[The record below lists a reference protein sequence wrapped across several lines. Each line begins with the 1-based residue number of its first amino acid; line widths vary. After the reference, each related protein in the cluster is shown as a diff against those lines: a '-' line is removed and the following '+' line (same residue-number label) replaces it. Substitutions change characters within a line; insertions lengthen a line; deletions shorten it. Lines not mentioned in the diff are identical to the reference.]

1 MEGAQVF
8 SCNTGN
14 KGLFGRNSA
23 SDALFLKVENDKV
36 SGKGYVCNEEGK
48 NGYLDD
54 FSFAMAEIKNVFIGE
69 YYGQSALGFNARV
82 ANLYGAKKVQI
93 LIPQLKNMNQA
104 VGLINRLKSSVE
116 NSVDVRSAASSRVA
130 QPQPVMAQAPKGQ
143 TAELAEER
151 MEEKS
156 SVSWQPVTEERRTM
170 AEAAPASQVAT
181 SASQMAT
188 PVPPAP
194 EPIEEEED
202 LTSDEFQKRMDK
214 LTILRDCGL
223 LGEKEFTAKKIEL
236 VSEYCDL
243 ADFNEKIQK
252 LIVLKDCGLLSEA
265 EFEANRIDIIKE
277 CCNTE
282 ATDMKEYRKSVQKL
296 SFLEMGGVITPE
308 EYEKNKMILVEDVEF
323 ELSDSKEVF
332 ARKLQ
337 KLPILKETQVITE
350 KDYKQKLDAMY
361 QMIEV
366 NASDPLNVL
375 ADKLN
380 KWPVLAQERLI
391 SAADLKDKQKS
402 LVDNYLNDNWN
413 TAEELEDVIKKM
425 MALKQGEV
433 LADKEYI
440 VRRETIF
447 KKIAALDDSVAEI
460 SSYRMMYEVGFV
472 TEEDYLKQRQ
482 KSIDEI
488 FKPCASMDEFKLKVN
503 SLLEFQKAGVITENE
518 FVTFK
523 TKLMSEL

>member
-14 KGLFGRNSA
+14 KGLFGKSNSA
-23 SDALFLKVENDKV
+23 DALFLKVESDKV

-54 FSFAMAEIKNVFIGE
+54 FSFAIAEIKNVFVGD
-69 YYGQSALGFNARV
+69 YYGQTALGFNARV

-93 LIPQLKNMNQA
+93 LLPQLKNMNQA
-104 VGLINRLKSSVE
+104 VGLINRLKSSAE

-130 QPQPVMAQAPKGQ
+130 QPQPVSAQAPKVQ
-143 TAELAEER
+143 HQPVDPV
-151 MEEKS
+151 EEKA
-156 SVSWQPVTEERRTM
+156 SVSWQPVAEERTLI
-170 AEAAPASQVAT
+170 VT
-181 SASQMAT
+181 
-188 PVPPAP
+188 P
-194 EPIEEEED
+194 EPMPAEPVVEEQD
-202 LTSDEFQKRMDK
+202 LSSEEFQKRMDK

-252 LIVLKDCGLLSEA
+252 LIVLKDCGLLSEK

-282 ATDMKEYRKSVQKL
+282 TTDMKEYRKSVQKL
-296 SFLEMGGVITPE
+296 SFLEMGGVITAE
-308 EYEKNKMILVEDVEF
+308 EYEKNKQILIDDAEF
-323 ELSDSKEVF
+323 ALSDSKEVF

-337 KLPILKETQVITE
+337 KLPILKETQLITE
-350 KDYKQKLDAMY
+350 KEYKQKIDAMY
-361 QMIEV
+361 TMIEV
-366 NASDPLNVL
+366 STNDPLAKL

-391 SAADLKDKQKS
+391 SVAELKEKQKT
-402 LVDNYLNDNWN
+402 LVDNYLNEDWN
-413 TAEELEDVIKKM
+413 TTDELEDVIKKM
-425 MALKQGEV
+425 MALKQGEW
-433 LADKEYI
+433 LAERDYI
-440 VRRETIF
+440 IRREAIF
-447 KKIAALDDSVAEI
+447 KKIATLEDSVAEI
-460 SSYRMMYEVGFV
+460 SCYRMMYETGFV
-472 TEEDYLKQRQ
+472 SEDDYLKQRQ

-488 FKPCASMDEFKLKVN
+488 FKPCASMEEFKFKVN
-503 SLLEFQKAGVITENE
+503 SLLEFQKAGIITEKE
-518 FVTFK
+518 FASFK
-523 TKLMSEL
+523 AKLMSEL